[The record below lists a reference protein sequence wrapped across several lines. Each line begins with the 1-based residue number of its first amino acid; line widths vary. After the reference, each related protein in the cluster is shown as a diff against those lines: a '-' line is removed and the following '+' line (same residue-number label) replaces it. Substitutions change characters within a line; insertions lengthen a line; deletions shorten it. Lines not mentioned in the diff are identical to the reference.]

1 MTQVKRPRGGA
12 SPEGKGLDFGGIRAE
27 IDLMLME
34 QQGLW
39 PQPPVDDGDLQR
51 FCSTCV
57 FGKLCLPDGYSKA
70 ALGELHMLIEHVGPF
85 HAGDSIFEPGEAFN
99 AVYAVRAGVV
109 KTWVLDDKGREQ
121 VLGFYTPGE
130 LVGLNAI
137 YSSRYPCHATA
148 IDTVMLCRFS
158 FPAMATMAQKIPSIQ
173 QTLFQLISKDI
184 GTATLGKG
192 DFSAE
197 ERLAAFLVNW
207 SERLAA
213 LGYARNR
220 FHLPM
225 QRTDIANYLT
235 MAPETLS
242 RVIRRLSDE
251 GVVRIERREVEVHDR
266 KALEKMAASILRR
279 G

>member
-1 MTQVKRPRGGA
+1 M
-12 SPEGKGLDFGGIRAE
+12 S
-27 IDLMLME
+27 IDE
-34 QQGLW
+34 RILW
-39 PQPPVDDGDLQR
+39 PRAPLDDGDAVR

-57 FGKLCLPDGYSKA
+57 FGKLCLPDGYSKQ

-85 HAGDSIFEPGEAFN
+85 HAGDPIFAPGEAFQ
-99 AVYAVRAGVV
+99 AVYSVRAGVV
-109 KTWVLDDKGREQ
+109 KTWLLDDKGREQ

-137 YSSRYPCHATA
+137 YPARYPCHATA
-148 IDTVMLCRFS
+148 VDTVMLCRFS
-158 FPAMATMAQKIPSIQ
+158 FPAMATMAARIPSIQ
-173 QTLFQLISKDI
+173 QTLFELISKDI

-192 DFSAE
+192 DFAAD
-197 ERLAAFLVNW
+197 ERLAAFLINW
-207 SERLAA
+207 SERLASR
-213 LGYARNR
+213 GYAANQ
-220 FHLPM
+220 FQLPM

-251 GVVRIERREVEVHDR
+251 GVVSFDRREVEVHDR
-266 KALEKMAASILRR
+266 KALRKLAASILGR

>member
-1 MTQVKRPRGGA
+1 
-12 SPEGKGLDFGGIRAE
+12 
-27 IDLMLME
+27 MLRSE
-34 QQGLW
+34 VHSLW
-39 PQPPVDDGDLQR
+39 PQSPVDDGDAAR

-57 FGKLCLPDGYSKA
+57 FGKLCMPDGYSKH

-85 HAGDSIFEPGEAFN
+85 HAGDPVFAPGEAFN
-99 AVYAVRAGVV
+99 AVYSVRAGVV
-109 KTWVLDDKGREQ
+109 KTWLLDDKGREQ

-148 IDTVMLCRFS
+148 VDTVMLCRFS
-158 FPAMATMAQKIPSIQ
+158 FPAMATMAAKIPSIQ

-207 SERLAA
+207 SERLASR
-213 LGYARNR
+213 GYAQNQ
-220 FHLPM
+220 FQLPM

-251 GVVRIERREVEVHDR
+251 GLVSIERREVEVHDR
-266 KALEKMAASILRR
+266 KALEQMAASILRR